1 MWLAEI
7 AFGEKY
13 MNQIKG
19 ALPMKHRW
27 NKAAVLTA
35 AGALAMM
42 AVPLIA
48 GSTTSEASTMKP
60 TYIIG
65 VQGPFTGS
73 DADYGDY
80 EYAGVEFAVSQANAS
95 HKYAFN
101 LKAEK
106 FDDQGSSTVAPGA
119 AQKAVGTKDLVAI
132 VGPSF
137 SGASEVSYQY
147 YHAANIAE
155 VSPSATAV
163 ALASG
168 SDSSFFRT
176 VADDSVQGGAD
187 ATYLVTTKG
196 EKNITV
202 IGDESFYG
210 AGLANAV
217 AADATKL
224 GATVTTKSIANI
236 NEGGG
241 GNAGAYST
249 LATELAQADPSAIF
263 YGGYAPEFGLLLGD
277 LASDGYTTTSHVIM
291 SGDGSNDPAL
301 LTSTSPASAANGA
314 FLSESA
320 TGKVSYFTG
329 KMASEF
335 TALTHVKAS
344 VAIYAAQ
351 AYDAANAIIKALVMD
366 KKTASIPTLR
376 KETVASLHKVSF
388 VGVTGPIAFQADG
401 NLKDDTGEVQIS
413 EVVNGTITLLTSV
426 S

>member
-1 MWLAEI
+1 M
-7 AFGEKY
+7 
-13 MNQIKG
+13 
-19 ALPMKHRW
+19 AL
-27 NKAAVLTA
+27 T
-35 AGALAMM
+35 
-42 AVPLIA
+42 AVPLLA
-48 GSTTSEASTMKP
+48 GGVTSATTMKP
-60 TYIIG
+60 SYTIG

-73 DADYGDY
+73 DSDYGDY
-80 EYAGVEFAVSQANAS
+80 EYAGVQFAVSQANAS
-95 HKYAFN
+95 GKYAFT
-101 LKAEK
+101 LKTEK

-119 AQKAVGTKDLVAI
+119 AQKAVGTKGLVAI

-137 SGASEVSYQY
+137 SGASQVSYQY
-147 YHAANIAE
+147 YHAAHIAE

-163 ALASG
+163 ALATG

-176 VADDSVQGGAD
+176 VADDSVQGSAD
-187 ATYLVTTKG
+187 ASYLVTTKVQ
-196 EKNITV
+196 KNITV

-210 AGLANAV
+210 TGLANVV
-217 AADATKL
+217 AAQATKL

-249 LATELAQADPSAIF
+249 LATELAQADPDAIF

-277 LASDGYTTTSHVIM
+277 LASDGYTTATHVIM

-301 LTSTSPASAANGA
+301 MTSTSPATAANGS

-351 AYDAANAIIKALVMD
+351 SYDAANAIIKALVAD
-366 KKTASIPTLR
+366 KKTASISTLR

-388 VGVTGPIAFQADG
+388 VGVTGPISFQGDG
-401 NLKDDTGEVQIS
+401 DLKVDKVEVQVS
-413 EVVNGTITLLTSV
+413 EVENGVITVLTNV
-426 S
+426 G

>member
-1 MWLAEI
+1 M
-7 AFGEKY
+7 
-13 MNQIKG
+13 
-19 ALPMKHRW
+19 ALTGVP
-27 NKAAVLTA
+27 LA
-35 AGALAMM
+35 AG
-42 AVPLIA
+42 V
-48 GSTTSEASTMKP
+48 GTSSAASKP
-60 TYIIG
+60 SYTIG

-73 DADYGDY
+73 DSDYGDY

-95 HKYAFN
+95 GKYAFT
-101 LKAEK
+101 LKTEK
-106 FDDQGSSTVAPGA
+106 FDDQGSSTVAPAA
-119 AQKAVGTKDLVAI
+119 AQRAVGTKGLVAI

-137 SGASEVSYQY
+137 SGASQVSYQY
-147 YHAANIAE
+147 YHAKNIAE

-176 VADDSVQGGAD
+176 VADDSVQGSAD
-187 ATYLVTTKG
+187 ASYLVTTKS
-196 EKNITV
+196 EKNVTV

-210 AGLANAV
+210 TGLANVV
-217 AADATKL
+217 ATQAAKL

-249 LATELAQADPSAIF
+249 LATELAQADPASIF

-277 LASDGYTTTSHVIM
+277 LASDGYSTTSHVIM

-301 LTSTSPASAANGA
+301 LTSTSPATAANGA

-335 TALTHVKAS
+335 TKLTHVKAS

-351 AYDAANAIIKALVMD
+351 SYDAANAIIKALVAD
-366 KKTASIPTLR
+366 KKTSSIPTLR

-388 VGVTGPIAFQADG
+388 VGVTGPISFQG
-401 NLKDDTGEVQIS
+401 NGDLKVDKGAVQIS
-413 EVVNGTITLLTSV
+413 EVVNGVITIQTNV
-426 S
+426 G

>member
-1 MWLAEI
+1 
-7 AFGEKY
+7 
-13 MNQIKG
+13 
-19 ALPMKHRW
+19 MKLRW
-27 NKAAVLTA
+27 NKTVALAAVGAMALTGVPLA
-35 AGALAMM
+35 AG
-42 AVPLIA
+42 I
-48 GSTTSEASTMKP
+48 GTSSAASKP
-60 TYIIG
+60 SYTIG

-73 DADYGDY
+73 DSDYGDY

-95 HKYAFN
+95 GKYAFT
-101 LKAEK
+101 LKTEK

-119 AQKAVGTKDLVAI
+119 AQKAVGTKGLVAI

-137 SGASEVSYQY
+137 SGASQVSYQY
-147 YHAANIAE
+147 YHAAHIAE

-176 VADDSVQGGAD
+176 VADDSVQGSAD
-187 ATYLVTTKG
+187 ASYLVTTKG
-196 EKNITV
+196 EKTITV

-210 AGLANAV
+210 TGLANVV
-217 AADATKL
+217 ATQASKL

-277 LASDGYTTTSHVIM
+277 LASDGYSTSNHVIM

-301 LTSTSPASAANGA
+301 MTSTSPATAANGA

-329 KMASEF
+329 KMATEF
-335 TALTHVKAS
+335 TKLTHVKAS

-351 AYDAANAIIKALVMD
+351 SYDAANAIIKALVAD
-366 KKTASIPTLR
+366 KKTSSIPTLR

-388 VGVTGPIAFQADG
+388 VGVTGPISFQGDG
-401 NLKDDTGEVQIS
+401 DLKVDKGEVQIS
-413 EVVNGTITLLTSV
+413 EVENGVITVLTNV
-426 S
+426 G

>member
-1 MWLAEI
+1 
-7 AFGEKY
+7 
-13 MNQIKG
+13 
-19 ALPMKHRW
+19 MKLRW
-27 NKAAVLTA
+27 NKTVALAAVGAMALTGVPLA
-35 AGALAMM
+35 AG
-42 AVPLIA
+42 I
-48 GSTTSEASTMKP
+48 GTSSAASKP
-60 TYIIG
+60 SYTIG

-73 DADYGDY
+73 DSDYGDY

-95 HKYAFN
+95 GKYAFT
-101 LKAEK
+101 LKTEK

-119 AQKAVGTKDLVAI
+119 AQKAVGTKGLVAI

-137 SGASEVSYQY
+137 SGASQVSYQY
-147 YHAANIAE
+147 YHAAHIAE

-176 VADDSVQGGAD
+176 VADDSVQGSAD
-187 ATYLVTTKG
+187 ASYLVTTKG
-196 EKNITV
+196 EKNVTV

-210 AGLANAV
+210 TGLANVV
-217 AADATKL
+217 AAQAAKL

-249 LATELAQADPSAIF
+249 LATELAQADPASIF
-263 YGGYAPEFGLLLGD
+263 YGGYAPEFGELLGD
-277 LASDGYTTTSHVIM
+277 LASDGYTTQNHVIM

-301 LTSTSPASAANGA
+301 MTSTSPATAANGA

-329 KMASEF
+329 KMATEF
-335 TALTHVKAS
+335 TKLTHTKAS

-351 AYDAANAIIKALVMD
+351 SYDAANAIIKALVMD
-366 KKTASIPTLR
+366 KKTSSIPTLR

-388 VGVTGPIAFQADG
+388 VGVTGPISFQGDG
-401 NLKDDTGEVQIS
+401 DLKVDKGAVQIS
-413 EVVNGTITLLTSV
+413 EVVNGVITIQTNV
-426 S
+426 G

>member
-1 MWLAEI
+1 
-7 AFGEKY
+7 
-13 MNQIKG
+13 
-19 ALPMKHRW
+19 MKLRW
-27 NKAAVLTA
+27 NKTVALAAV
-35 AGALAMM
+35 GAMAVT
-42 AVPLIA
+42 AVPLLA
-48 GSTTSEASTMKP
+48 GTATSSAASKP
-60 TYIIG
+60 TYTIG

-73 DADYGDY
+73 DSDYGLY
-80 EYAGVEFAVSQANAS
+80 EYAGVEYAVSLANAS
-95 HKYAFN
+95 GKYDFK
-101 LKAEK
+101 LKTEK

-119 AQKAVGTKDLVAI
+119 AQRAVGTKGLVAI

-137 SGASEVSYQY
+137 SGASQVSYQY
-147 YHAANIAE
+147 YHAAHIAE

-187 ATYLVTTKG
+187 ASYLVTTKG
-196 EKNITV
+196 EKNVTV

-210 AGLANAV
+210 TGLANVV
-217 AADATKL
+217 AAQATKL

-249 LATELAQADPSAIF
+249 LATELAQADPASIF

-277 LASDGYTTTSHVIM
+277 LASDGYSTTNHVIM
-291 SGDGSNDPAL
+291 SGDGSNDSAL
-301 LTSTSPASAANGA
+301 MTSTSPATAANGA

-329 KMASEF
+329 KMATAF
-335 TALTHVKAS
+335 TKLTHVKAS

-351 AYDAANAIIKALVMD
+351 SYDAANAIIKALVAD
-366 KKTASIPTLR
+366 KKTASISTLR

-388 VGVTGPIAFQADG
+388 VGVTGPISFQGDG
-401 NLKDDTGEVQIS
+401 DLKVDKGEVQVS
-413 EVVNGTITLLTSV
+413 EVENGVITVLTNV
-426 S
+426 G